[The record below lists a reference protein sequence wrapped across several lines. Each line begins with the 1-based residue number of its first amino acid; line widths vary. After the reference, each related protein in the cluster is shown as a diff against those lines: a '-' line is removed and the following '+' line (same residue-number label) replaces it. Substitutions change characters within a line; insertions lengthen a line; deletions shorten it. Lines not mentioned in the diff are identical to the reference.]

1 MRTTLAR
8 RFSRADFY
16 RLLASFLLAVLLWGW
31 VGATQDPRIERT
43 YSAVTV
49 SAAGIPD
56 GLSLV
61 SALPTVD
68 IRVDGPRSIMS
79 RVNAIDVEPRLDFR
93 SVTRPGDYTLP
104 IRVVTPDGV
113 WHAAATPGS
122 VDVTIEERV
131 SAQFPLV
138 PSMQTVLAANRRVT
152 SIDTEVSQVT
162 VSGPRSLV
170 TSIREVVLP
179 ITVQAVGAEFSGSFI
194 PQAIDD
200 TGRIIPE
207 VTITPGEVAAT
218 VRIDERGKSVAVV
231 TQIVGAPAEGYQV
244 VDRAAIPNTILVDG
258 PDDVLAD
265 LIAVTTAP
273 VDVTGASASIG
284 RRVSIVDL
292 PAGVTVIDPPDGV
305 VDVFVQI
312 TQQGV
317 RQTLPAQGLIVDNLD
332 PAYTVTLEPAQ
343 IAVTILASEDDMAGM
358 VATDIEVHVDVAG
371 LEPGT
376 HRIQPRVVLPPN
388 VQWVASD
395 PSVVVV
401 TIVDTAAAPA
411 SPTRGVTPTP

>member
-1 MRTTLAR
+1 
-8 RFSRADFY
+8 
-16 RLLASFLLAVLLWGW
+16 V
-31 VGATQDPRIERT
+31 Q
-43 YSAVTV
+43 
-49 SAAGIPD
+49 
-56 GLSLV
+56 
-61 SALPTVD
+61 
-68 IRVDGPRSIMS
+68 
-79 RVNAIDVEPRLDFR
+79 PRLDFR

-113 WHAAATPGS
+113 WHATANPGS

-138 PSMQTVLAANRRVT
+138 ASIQTVLASNQRVT
-152 SIDTEVSQVT
+152 SIDTDVSQVT

-170 TSIREVVLP
+170 TSIREVILP
-179 ITVQAVGAEFSGSFI
+179 ITLQSVGTEFSASFA

-207 VTITPGEVAAT
+207 VTITPGDIVAT
-218 VRIDERGKSVAVV
+218 VRIDERGKSVAVIA
-231 TQIVGAPAEGYQV
+231 QIVGAPAQGYQV

-273 VDVTGASASIG
+273 IDVTGVSTSIG
-284 RRVSIVDL
+284 RRVGIVDL
-292 PAGVTVIDPPDGV
+292 PEGVTVIDPADGA

-312 TQQGV
+312 TQQGI
-317 RQTLPAQGLIVDNLD
+317 RQTLPAQGVIVDNLD
-332 PAYTVTLEPAQ
+332 PAYSITLDPAL
-343 IAVTILASEDDMAGM
+343 IAVTILASEDDMAGL

-371 LEPGT
+371 LGPGT
-376 HRIQPRVVLPPN
+376 HRIEPQVVLPPN

-395 PSVVVV
+395 PSTVTV
-401 TIVDTAAAPA
+401 TITEGTSPPA
-411 SPTRGVTPTP
+411 SQTANVTATP